1 MNGIVHQTMTILS
14 SFTYS
19 EVVPNLYEFLFSA
32 EQPKHFLLNIF
43 YLFVWKENTVEVNG
57 EQQLLPTFF
66 QTSSIFVWTIP
77 SRNNLRKFLRSN
89 YEEFIRMP
97 ILINS

>member
-19 EVVPNLYEFLFSA
+19 EVVPNLYEFLSSA
-32 EQPKHFLLNIF
+32 EHQIIYIYFF
-43 YLFVWKENTVEVNG
+43 FSVFVWKENTVEVNG

-66 QTSSIFVWTIP
+66 QTSSIFLCEL
-77 SRNNLRKFLRSN
+77 SL
-89 YEEFIRMP
+89 
-97 ILINS
+97 